1 MVKILTFKKIYFLKK
16 IKTIILFA
24 ILRNNESEDLH
35 LKIPVFKNIIWWFN
49 MGLHSFSTY
58 AKFSDKLTYL
68 TPDTHTDVR
77 NVSFLKNFPFLLNER
92 ALLKPKKSSKELTHC
107 YL

>member
-35 LKIPVFKNIIWWFN
+35 LKIPIFKNII
-49 MGLHSFSTY
+49 
-58 AKFSDKLTYL
+58 
-68 TPDTHTDVR
+68 
-77 NVSFLKNFPFLLNER
+77 
-92 ALLKPKKSSKELTHC
+92 
-107 YL
+107 